1 MKDIEAL
8 MEKAKNGDQRAFDY
22 LLENSLDVF
31 SSDFDDPE
39 ELYNFLEACKDAG
52 IDVGDISDY
61 FNLEKLRDLARE
73 GEQWAFDYLHAEHY
87 DYIADDIYE
96 YLDFLIE
103 CENEGVDIDEYDDFI
118 FEGVEYGNENLINHL
133 AELGEFGY
141 LDVNNLATYDWVEKH
156 LEGND
161 EVAEIASKH
170 LSEVFQYKED
180 ICWLKEQADKK
191 IPQAQYLLGLLYLG
205 EGSLID
211 KNESLAMRYLKA
223 AKEGGCMLQDDYFKE
238 KEEERKRQE
247 EEEKRLAEEERK
259 RREEEEKRIKEEQK
273 HLAEEERKRK
283 KEEEE
288 RRKIENAQAKALAEK
303 LAEESRELIEKAE
316 KEELDAGELVKIAID
331 LAYGDKTRGIKKNA
345 NKATKL
351 FRMAAEQGCAE
362 AQCQLGIRMIEG
374 TGCRKNWNAGIK
386 WLKKA
391 LKGGYEPAKTYLSEY
406 DTLFNRILHKFIK

>member
-170 LSEVFQYKED
+170 LSEVFLYKED

-223 AKEGGCMLQDDYFKE
+223 AEEGGCKLLDDYFKE
-238 KEEERKRQE
+238 KEEERKW
-247 EEEKRLAEEERK
+247 
-259 RREEEEKRIKEEQK
+259 REEEEKRKKEEQK
-273 HLAEEERKRK
+273 RAVEEERKRK

-288 RRKIENAQAKALAEK
+288 SRKIEKAQAKALADK
-303 LAEESRELIEKAE
+303 LAKESRELIEKAE
-316 KEELDAGELVKIAID
+316 NGELDAEELVKLAID
-331 LAYGDKTRGIKKNA
+331 LAYGDKSNGIKKNA

-351 FRMAAEQGCAE
+351 FRMAAEQGCPE

-406 DTLFNRILHKFIK
+406 DTLFNRMLHKFIK

>member
-211 KNESLAMRYLKA
+211 KNESLAIRYLKA
-223 AKEGGCMLQDDYFKE
+223 AEEGGCKLTEEYLKE
-238 KEEERKRQE
+238 IEEERQRLKEEEN
-247 EEEKRLAEEERK
+247 
-259 RREEEEKRIKEEQK
+259 RRKEEQK
-273 HLAEEERKRK
+273 RLVEEERKRK

-288 RRKIENAQAKALAEK
+288 RKKIEQVQAKILAEK
-303 LAEESRELIEKAE
+303 RAEESRKLIEKAE
-316 KEELDAGELVKIAID
+316 KRELEVEELVKIAID
-331 LAYGDKTRGIKKNA
+331 LAYGDNSKGIKKNA

-374 TGCRKNWNAGIK
+374 IGSRKNWNAGIK

-406 DTLFNRILHKFIK
+406 DTLFNRMLHKFIK

>member
-8 MEKAKNGDQRAFDY
+8 MEQAKNGDQSAFDY
-22 LLENSLDVF
+22 LYDNSLGVF
-31 SSDFDDPE
+31 ALDFKDYDK
-39 ELYNFLEACKDAG
+39 LYDFLEECVGAG
-52 IDVGDISDY
+52 LDIQEYIDTDEL
-61 FNLEKLRDLARE
+61 LELARR
-73 GEQWAFDYLHAEHY
+73 GNQWAFDSLNEE
-87 DYIADDIYE
+87 E
-96 YLDFLIE
+96 YLCIEEPSDIDFFIE
-103 CENEGVDIDEYDDFI
+103 CENNGIDIGCFEDFI
-118 FEGVEYGNENLINHL
+118 LEGVEYGNENLINHL
-133 AELGEFGY
+133 AELGAFVY

-205 EGSLID
+205 ERSLID

-223 AKEGGCMLQDDYFKE
+223 AEEGGCKLLDDYFKE
-238 KEEERKRQE
+238 KEEERKW
-247 EEEKRLAEEERK
+247 
-259 RREEEEKRIKEEQK
+259 REEEEKRKKEEQK
-273 HLAEEERKRK
+273 RLVEEERKRK

-288 RRKIENAQAKALAEK
+288 SRKKEKAQAKALADK
-303 LAEESRELIEKAE
+303 LAKESRELIEKAE
-316 KEELDAGELVKIAID
+316 NGELDAEELVKLAID
-331 LAYGDKTRGIKKNA
+331 LAYGDKSNGIKKNA

-351 FRMAAEQGCAE
+351 FRMAAEQGCPE

-406 DTLFNRILHKFIK
+406 DTLFNRMLHKFIK

>member
-141 LDVNNLATYDWVEKH
+141 LDVDNLATYDWVEKY

-170 LSEVFQYKED
+170 LSEVFLYKED

-211 KNESLAMRYLKA
+211 KNESLAIRYLKA
-223 AKEGGCMLQDDYFKE
+223 AEEGGCKLTEEYLKE
-238 KEEERKRQE
+238 IEEERQRLKEEEN
-247 EEEKRLAEEERK
+247 
-259 RREEEEKRIKEEQK
+259 RRKEEQK
-273 HLAEEERKRK
+273 RLVEEERKRK

-288 RRKIENAQAKALAEK
+288 RKKIEQVQAKILAEK
-303 LAEESRELIEKAE
+303 RAEESRKLIEKAE
-316 KEELDAGELVKIAID
+316 KRELEVEELVKIAID
-331 LAYGDKTRGIKKNA
+331 LAYGDNSKGIKKNA

-374 TGCRKNWNAGIK
+374 IGSRKNWNAGIK

-391 LKGGYEPAKTYLSEY
+391 LKDGYEPAKTYLSEY
-406 DTLFNRILHKFIK
+406 DTLFNRMLHKFIK

>member
-170 LSEVFQYKED
+170 LSEVFLYKED

-211 KNESLAMRYLKA
+211 KNESLAIRYLKA
-223 AKEGGCMLQDDYFKE
+223 AEEGGCKLTEEYLKE
-238 KEEERKRQE
+238 IEEERQRLKGE
-247 EEEKRLAEEERK
+247 EN
-259 RREEEEKRIKEEQK
+259 RRKEEQK
-273 HLAEEERKRK
+273 RLVEEERKRK

-288 RRKIENAQAKALAEK
+288 RKKIEQVQAKILAEK
-303 LAEESRELIEKAE
+303 RAEESRKLIEKAE
-316 KEELDAGELVKIAID
+316 KRELEVEELVKIAID
-331 LAYGDKTRGIKKNA
+331 LAYGDNSKGIKKNA

-374 TGCRKNWNAGIK
+374 IGSRKNWNAGIK

-406 DTLFNRILHKFIK
+406 DTLFNRMLHKFIK

>member
-8 MEKAKNGDQRAFDY
+8 IEQAKNGDQSAFYY
-22 LLENSLDVF
+22 LCDNSLGVF
-31 SSDFDDPE
+31 KPDFNGPE
-39 ELYNFLEACKDAG
+39 ELFYFLEACIDAG
-52 IDVGDISDY
+52 IDVGDISYY
-61 FNLEKLRDLARE
+61 FDLEELRDLARE

-118 FEGVEYGNENLINHL
+118 FEGVWGNDDFVNRL
-133 AELGEFGY
+133 AELGAFWY
-141 LDVNNLATYDWVEKH
+141 LDVDNLATYDWVEKH

-180 ICWLKEQADKK
+180 IWWLKRQADKK

-205 EGSLID
+205 EGGVID
-211 KNESLAMRYLKA
+211 KNDSLAIRYFKA
-223 AKEGGCMLQDDYFKE
+223 AEEGGCKLTKE
-238 KEEERKRQE
+238 YLKEIE
-247 EEEKRLAEEERK
+247 
-259 RREEEEKRIKEEQK
+259 
-273 HLAEEERKRK
+273 
-283 KEEEE
+283 EEEE
-288 RRKIENAQAKALAEK
+288 RRKIEKAQAKALAEK

-316 KEELDAGELVKIAID
+316 KEELDAEELVKLAID
-331 LAYGDKTRGIKKNA
+331 LAYGDKSKGIKKNA

-351 FRMAAEQGCAE
+351 FRMAAEQGCPE

-406 DTLFNRILHKFIK
+406 DTLFNRMLHKFIK

>member
-87 DYIADDIYE
+87 DYIAHDIYE

-170 LSEVFQYKED
+170 LSEVFLYKED

-211 KNESLAMRYLKA
+211 KNESLAIRYLKA
-223 AKEGGCMLQDDYFKE
+223 AEEGGCKLTEEYLKE
-238 KEEERKRQE
+238 IEEERQRLKEEEN
-247 EEEKRLAEEERK
+247 
-259 RREEEEKRIKEEQK
+259 RRKEEQK
-273 HLAEEERKRK
+273 RLVEEERKRK

-288 RRKIENAQAKALAEK
+288 RKKMEQVQAKILAEK
-303 LAEESRELIEKAE
+303 RAEESRKLIEKAE
-316 KEELDAGELVKIAID
+316 KRELEVEELVKIAID
-331 LAYGDKTRGIKKNA
+331 LAYGDNSKGIKKNA

-374 TGCRKNWNAGIK
+374 IGSRKNWNAGIK

-406 DTLFNRILHKFIK
+406 DTLFNRILHKLIK

>member
-1 MKDIEAL
+1 MKDIDAL
-8 MEKAKNGDQRAFDY
+8 MEQAKNGDQSAFDY
-22 LLENSLDVF
+22 LCDNSLDVF
-31 SSDFDDPE
+31 SPNYNSPE
-39 ELYNFLEACKDAG
+39 DLYNFLEACKDAG
-52 IDVGDISDY
+52 IDVGYISDY
-61 FNLEKLRDLARE
+61 FDYDELKNMARE
-73 GEQWAFDYLHAEHY
+73 GNQWAFDYLGTEDDLFFMDDLN
-87 DYIADDIYE
+87 DYG
-96 YLDFLIE
+96 DFLIE
-103 CENEGVDIDEYDDFI
+103 CEINGVDIGYRDEFI
-118 FEGVEYGNENLINHL
+118 YEGVEYGDKNIINRL
-133 AELGEFGY
+133 AELGAFGY

-223 AKEGGCMLQDDYFKE
+223 AEEGGCKLLDDYFKE
-238 KEEERKRQE
+238 KEEERKW
-247 EEEKRLAEEERK
+247 
-259 RREEEEKRIKEEQK
+259 REEEEKRKKEEQK
-273 HLAEEERKRK
+273 RLVEEERKRK

-288 RRKIENAQAKALAEK
+288 SRKIEKAQAKALADK
-303 LAEESRELIEKAE
+303 LAKESRELIEKAE
-316 KEELDAGELVKIAID
+316 NGELDAEELVKLAID
-331 LAYGDKTRGIKKNA
+331 LAYGDKSNGIKKNA

-351 FRMAAEQGCAE
+351 FRMAAEQGCPE

-374 TGCRKNWNAGIK
+374 IGCRKNWNAGIK

-406 DTLFNRILHKFIK
+406 DTLFNRMLHKFIK